1 VTAPLDKCFVI
12 DVTEGAQGPFAA
24 TLLADLGATVL
35 KVERP
40 GGELMRRGV
49 GPRKRGVP
57 VPMLSI
63 SRGRVASLALD
74 LKSADGKARLLDLVG
89 TADVFIEN
97 WRPGTA
103 ARLGLA
109 REDLH
114 AVHPGLVYLS
124 ASGFGGSGPF
134 ARFGSMDSIA
144 AASGAL
150 SSVSGA
156 RGGRS
161 ERYRLALL
169 DFVSGMVT
177 GEMALAALLRRELS
191 GAGGWAE
198 TSQLESAAAVTGS
211 LINEP
216 DGGVPIG
223 SSDRWAVPSCMVATA
238 DGVPVALHVDDDVR
252 WQALVDTLGVPG
264 PAGWSEVAGRRA
276 DRERVEEAVADVA
289 AGLTADELLARLGT
303 AGVPGARVHRSLGA
317 AMDDT
322 ALSDTHVVWRRS
334 HVGWVAMA
342 RPPWRFAD
350 FAVRAG
356 RTCPP
361 LNTATVPGWQE
372 EWGKHDE
379 R

>member
-1 VTAPLDKCFVI
+1 MTAPLDKCFVI

-24 TLLADLGATVL
+24 TLLADLGASVL

-40 GGELMRRGV
+40 DGELMRRGV

-57 VPMLSI
+57 VPLLSI

-74 LKSADGKARLLDLVG
+74 LKSAAGKARLLDLAG

-109 REDLH
+109 RDDLH
-114 AVHPGLVYLS
+114 AVNPGLVYLS
-124 ASGFGGSGPF
+124 ASGFGGTGPF
-134 ARFGSMDSIA
+134 ARLGSMDSIA

-150 SSVSGA
+150 SSVSGEP
-156 RGGRS
+156 GGRS

-177 GEMALAALLRRELS
+177 GEMALAAMLRHELS

-198 TSQLESAAAVTGS
+198 TSQLESAAAVAGS
-211 LINEP
+211 MINEP

-223 SSDRWAVPSCMVATA
+223 SSDRWAVPSCMVVAA
-238 DGVPVALHVDDDVR
+238 DGVPVALHVDDDGR
-252 WQALVDTLGVPG
+252 WQALVDVLGLPDVS
-264 PAGWSEVAGRRA
+264 GWSEVAGRRA
-276 DRERVEEAVADVA
+276 DRERVEDAVADAA
-289 AGLTADELLARLGT
+289 AGLAGDDLLARLGR
-303 AGVPGARVHRSLGA
+303 AGVPSARVHRSLGE
-317 AMDDT
+317 AMDDRDI
-322 ALSDTHVVWRRS
+322 SDTHVVWRRS

-356 RTCPP
+356 PACPP
-361 LNTATVPGWQE
+361 LNTATVAGWQE